1 MLETALFFV
10 NNALLLLFG
19 ICASAAFSGIRL
31 HWRNIPSLFG
41 IFVFCGIIQL
51 VCYLTLSEDAVRKL
65 YPLIT
70 HLPCVLFLCLF
81 YRKSVVTALASVFSA
96 YLCCQFTKWFAILA
110 NALSGSLYVEY
121 LVRILCLLAEGA
133 ACLLLL
139 APYLSRIF
147 NKDHRS
153 VCIFGLLP
161 TVYYIFDYITVV
173 YTSFLQDNNQIAVE
187 FLPFF
192 FCIAF
197 LMFCVVYYKEYEQ
210 KVDAE
215 RKESIIRIAVEQQ
228 AKEIEAVRQNEH
240 ALRLLRHDMRHFLN
254 SLALLIKNAEQDKAL
269 EMVAAY
275 TSDIDALQ
283 VNRFCGCET
292 VNYVL
297 SEFASKCAR
306 KKIEFIY
313 DIGLDSL
320 ETDETLFCSILHNSL
335 ENAFNAQLL
344 LPEGRR
350 SVRLLLKTVDSKL
363 LMAVKNPVDTVP
375 LFSDGL
381 PVSNQPGHGYGT
393 QSIRYTTERL
403 GGSCQFFVK
412 DGLFVVRVIL

>member
-1 MLETALFFV
+1 MLEAGLFYA
-10 NNALLLLFG
+10 NNTLLLLFG
-19 ICASAAFSGIRL
+19 IFASAAFAGVRL
-31 HWRNIPSLFG
+31 NRRNIPPILG
-41 IFVFCGIIQL
+41 LCVFCGALQL

-81 YRKSVVTALASVFSA
+81 YRKSAVTALASVFSA
-96 YLCCQFTKWFAILA
+96 YLCCQFAKWFAILA
-110 NALSGSLYVEY
+110 NAISGSIYVEY
-121 LVRILCLLAEGA
+121 LVRILCLIAESA

-139 APYLSRIF
+139 APFLSQIF
-147 NKDHRS
+147 NKDRRS

-173 YTSFLQDNNQIAVE
+173 YTSFLQDNNQVAVE

-210 KVDAE
+210 KIDAE

-228 AKEIEAVRQNEH
+228 AKEIEVVRQNEQ

-254 SLALLIKNAEQDKAL
+254 SLALLIKNGEQDKAL
-269 EMVAAY
+269 EMVATYA
-275 TSDIDALQ
+275 SDIDALQ

-292 VNYVL
+292 VNYIL
-297 SEFASKCAR
+297 SEFASKCNR
-306 KKIEFIY
+306 EKIEFVC
-313 DIGLDSL
+313 DAQLDSL
-320 ETDETLFCSILHNSL
+320 KTDETLFCFILHNAL
-335 ENAFNAQLL
+335 ENALNEQLL

-350 SVRLLLKTVDSKL
+350 TVRLMLKTVNGKL
-363 LMAVKNPVDTVP
+363 LLAVKNPVNTVP

-381 PVSNQPGHGYGT
+381 PVSNRPGHGYGT
-393 QSIRYTTERL
+393 QSIRYTAERL
-403 GGSCQFFVK
+403 GGNCQFFVK